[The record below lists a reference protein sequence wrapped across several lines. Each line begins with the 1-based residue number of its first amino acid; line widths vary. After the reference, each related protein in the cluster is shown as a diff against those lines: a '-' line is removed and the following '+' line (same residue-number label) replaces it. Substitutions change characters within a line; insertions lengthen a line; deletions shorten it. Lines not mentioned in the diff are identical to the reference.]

1 VQTCIWPSGCHCH
14 SLSLASVKS
23 RLVLPF
29 WYQLTWVVPDKGP
42 LNGCVCVCARNT
54 EAPCSRSTSTKFG
67 KTMQCRSLKCVA
79 VKNYNYKNLS
89 WPTTKY
95 TGVGTFKVR
104 STSTPAYLNRHIQTR
119 QCSVLEKLGHQRLQ
133 RCSSHSPGP
142 TAPSAPSAARL
153 QLSATRYP
161 AQCSIVSLCQLLNL
175 SERHSYFLTHLHTT
189 NRTAASAS
197 EVTI

>member
-1 VQTCIWPSGCHCH
+1 MQTCIWPSGCHCH
-14 SLSLASVKS
+14 SLSLALVKS

-42 LNGCVCVCARNT
+42 LNGCVCVCCECVCVCVCVCARNT

-79 VKNYNYKNLS
+79 VKNYNYKNPS

-119 QCSVLEKLGHQRLQ
+119 QCARETRSSVTPALFQPFTRTNCAKRAF
-133 RCSSHSPGP
+133 RCSVPALCNSLPTTVLDCVTVSTFKSKRKTFLFSH
-142 TAPSAPSAARL
+142 TF
-153 QLSATRYP
+153 TY
-161 AQCSIVSLCQLLNL
+161 N
-175 SERHSYFLTHLHTT
+175 
-189 NRTAASAS
+189 
-197 EVTI
+197 